1 MLRDLTFPLL
11 LGFIGI
17 TVLCGLGVWQV
28 KRLEWKTQILEKIE
42 EKISAEPTELPSISK
57 KETDQYLSV
66 FLTGMLGSREIHVL
80 TSKKNAGPGFLVIS
94 PLELPNGKS
103 IMVDRGFI
111 PEVQK
116 SANRFS
122 GKVNLIGNLLWP
134 NEIDI
139 FTPNPNIDKN
149 IWFGRDL
156 SKMARYLGV
165 DPILVVTRN
174 ISPSGMPEPQRIG
187 INIPNNHLNYAVTW
201 FSLAFVWFGM
211 TILLIYRITKQDLK
225 S

>member
-1 MLRDLTFPLL
+1 
-11 LGFIGI
+11 
-17 TVLCGLGVWQV
+17 
-28 KRLEWKTQILEKIE
+28 
-42 EKISAEPTELPSISK
+42 
-57 KETDQYLSV
+57 
-66 FLTGMLGSREIHVL
+66 
-80 TSKKNAGPGFLVIS
+80 
-94 PLELPNGKS
+94 
-103 IMVDRGFI
+103 MVDRGFI